1 MNRVRNILLALPRFE
16 GSAKRLVVKTE
27 EELKKNVPLP
37 KELFKIL
44 ETLQTR
50 KVHLYSIWVLP
61 RMQGSFLFWNDIIWK
76 REVAESQVS
85 LFQLCD
91 VATFGDHPQEE
102 LVKFGYRSER
112 K

>member
-1 MNRVRNILLALPRFE
+1 
-16 GSAKRLVVKTE
+16 
-27 EELKKNVPLP
+27 
-37 KELFKIL
+37 
-44 ETLQTR
+44 
-50 KVHLYSIWVLP
+50 
-61 RMQGSFLFWNDIIWK
+61 MQGSFLFWNDIIWK

-102 LVKFGYRSER
+102 LVKFGYGSER